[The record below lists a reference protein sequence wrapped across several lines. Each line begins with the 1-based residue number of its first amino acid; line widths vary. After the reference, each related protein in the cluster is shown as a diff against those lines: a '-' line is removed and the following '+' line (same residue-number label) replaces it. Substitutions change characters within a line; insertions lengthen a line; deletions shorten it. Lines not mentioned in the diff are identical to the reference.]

1 MSDIL
6 DEYESNAEDTVLP
19 NTNFTFTE
27 DDFKSLSQS
36 RQHSNWM
43 NAWRKINELEGHE
56 VECKNI
62 ADGKIVCKVVI
73 EVEDDECQ

>member
-1 MSDIL
+1 MQESNIFDSIEESEETTLLSDIL

-27 DDFKSLSQS
+27 DDFKAVSQS
-36 RQHSNWM
+36 RHHSNWM

-56 VECKNI
+56 VE
-62 ADGKIVCKVVI
+62 
-73 EVEDDECQ
+73 